1 MLFMSRIYLVVFS
14 LLFSFALQAQVSK
27 IVRGKLI
34 DQKTKYAVEEVAL
47 ALKNTATKATFVSE
61 TDDDGKF
68 AFKNIPLGN
77 YELHVTDKDY
87 NDIVQ
92 KVELN
97 EDHLSNFTFGTPITV
112 GLKVSWLFNWGD
124 RKIKTKSGKIYVQEH
139 FWSHLLGKIILGIYG
154 LCLLL
159 VFFYSVLQLSLAINY
174 SRSKRN
180 RYLYKPFSFKGRID
194 RRDYLISILKIF
206 LFEIGINIIF
216 LSFGKLNFE
225 NLISIKFVFYAL
237 FNLLIAY
244 YFLSQ
249 SSKRLHDLNK
259 SSWNLILVIFLPFYC
274 LYLILVKGSSENN
287 IFGNS
292 TIKQTIQDKP
302 IFDPATTPKVTIQ
315 LPMYNELYVAERI
328 IETISNFD
336 YPSDKLQI
344 QVLDDST
351 DETKDVIA
359 KKVAEV
365 AARGINIQHIHRVDR
380 TGYKAGAL
388 DAAMDRVEGDFI
400 AIFDADFI
408 PDPDF
413 LQKTMP
419 YFQDEKIGV
428 VQTRWGHINKD
439 YSILTELQA
448 FGLNGHFAIEQGG
461 RNSAGHFINF
471 NGTGGIWRKNC
482 IEEAGGWEHDTLTED
497 LDLSYR
503 AQIKG
508 WKFKYLEDVIAPA
521 ELPITMSALKSQQ
534 HRWMKG
540 GAECFVKMWK
550 KLLFAKGVKL
560 SDRVHGLSHL
570 FNSSVFVFILII
582 SMLSLVVL
590 HIKDSFSDL
599 NYVLQYMGVF
609 IVSTIFLMYY
619 YWNAY
624 RDKTANTFAS
634 FIRFIGRFVQFLV
647 VSMGLSLSNTVA
659 VIEGYLGI
667 KSSFVRTPKF
677 NVLVKSEFKGNKYD
691 KKSLS
696 IINIAEGIL
705 MVTFG
710 FTAINRIAFGDLG
723 MAPFHLMLACGYGV
737 IFFSTLK
744 ENRNSAH

>member
-1 MLFMSRIYLVVFS
+1 MLYMSRIYLVVFS
-14 LLFSFALQAQVSK
+14 LLFSLALQAQVSK
-27 IVRGKLI
+27 IVTGKLI
-34 DQKTKYAVEEVAL
+34 DQKTKYSVEKVAL
-47 ALKNTATKATFVSE
+47 ELKNTATKATFGSE
-61 TDDDGKF
+61 TDGDGKF

-87 NDIVQ
+87 NDISQ
-92 KVELN
+92 KVVLN

-139 FWSHLLGKIILGIYG
+139 FWSHLLGKIILGMYG

-159 VFFYSVLQLSLAINY
+159 VFFYSVLQLSLAFAYVKN
-174 SRSKRN
+174 KRKKTQDV
-180 RYLYKPFSFKGRID
+180 KP
-194 RRDYLISILKIF
+194 
-206 LFEIGINIIF
+206 
-216 LSFGKLNFE
+216 
-225 NLISIKFVFYAL
+225 V
-237 FNLLIAY
+237 
-244 YFLSQ
+244 
-249 SSKRLHDLNK
+249 
-259 SSWNLILVIFLPFYC
+259 
-274 LYLILVKGSSENN
+274 
-287 IFGNS
+287 
-292 TIKQTIQDKP
+292 
-302 IFDPATTPKVTIQ
+302 FDPATTPKVTIQ

-328 IETISNFD
+328 IETISKFD

-388 DAAMDRVEGDFI
+388 DAAMDRVEGEFI

-471 NGTGGIWRKNC
+471 NGTGGIWRKKC

-599 NYVLQYMGVF
+599 NFVLQYMGVF

-634 FIRFIGRFVQFLV
+634 FIRFIGRFFQFLV

-677 NVLVKSEFKGNKYD
+677 NVSVKSEFKGNKYD

-744 ENRNSAH
+744 ENKNSAQ